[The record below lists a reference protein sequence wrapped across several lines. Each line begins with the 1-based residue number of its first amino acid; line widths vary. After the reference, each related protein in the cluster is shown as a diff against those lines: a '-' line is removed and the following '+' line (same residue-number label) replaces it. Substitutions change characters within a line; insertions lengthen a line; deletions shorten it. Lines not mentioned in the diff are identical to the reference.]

1 MGIAGL
7 ITLSAD
13 GDAVV
18 KKHGV
23 LGAPSATSQLP
34 GGFVDTFTE
43 LLAAQGRLASTPAG
57 ARVR

>member
-1 MGIAGL
+1 L